1 MYVLGKISANRRVTH
16 CRASAPSRQMSVRV
30 LTSRLV
36 PVIFCTL
43 AVMILAHWLAKP
55 ITVLAPTRNA
65 PRHVMA
71 STSSVDSYVK
81 NMRDLLGLDDGQVIR
96 LHQMI
101 EAAQRDVR
109 TASDA
114 FGRRVVARRFY
125 VDDVPSILRA
135 DQVSAYETYLQR
147 RGMGSH

>member
-1 MYVLGKISANRRVTH
+1 VYVLGKISANRRVTH
-16 CRASAPSRQMSVRV
+16 CRASAPSRQMRARV

-125 VDDVPSILRA
+125 VEDVPSILRA